1 MKTAELYHERQSRQ
15 LCALHVLNNLLQVND
30 SWNACSLDFFNSIHY
45 SQEKAFTK
53 AQLDEICLQL
63 TPSYWMNPHRSPLGL
78 GNYDVNVMIAA
89 LQLRNLQV
97 VWFDKRKWVRKSQ
110 VTFYFY

>member
-15 LCALHVLNNLLQVND
+15 LCALHVLNNLL
-30 SWNACSLDFFNSIHY
+30 
-45 SQEKAFTK
+45 QEKAFTK

-97 VWFDKRKWVRKSQ
+97 VWFDKRK
-110 VTFYFY
+110 